1 MLEKM
6 LASMG
11 IGAATIDLEI
21 PNPQVEPGE
30 SLKGTVKISGGS
42 VEQEVKKIE
51 ISLMLKSSYYEK
63 KQSRI
68 LNKEVSSVIIAEK
81 MVITPGY
88 EEVIPV
94 SFEIPFAR
102 NMPISRGRTRYY
114 LQTKADIRKAIDP
127 VDHDDIL
134 VIPNTYLK
142 MFFDAMATLG
152 FHEKKHSGDFDGVL
166 QEFSYDPTTFFAQ
179 ELEEIRVYAKVK
191 KSEMDLTIKMNKKNR
206 GLIENLVDDID
217 PNMAVIQF
225 TLIFSKMEN
234 IQKTADYLKE
244 VLEQECR
251 KL

>member
-1 MLEKM
+1 VLEKM

-11 IGAATIDLEI
+11 IGAAAVDLEI

-51 ISLMLKSSYYEK
+51 ISLMLKSCYEEN
-63 KQSRI
+63 KQSRL
-68 LNKEVSSVIIAEK
+68 LNREVSSVIIAEN

-88 EEVIPV
+88 EEEIPV

-114 LQTKADIRKAIDP
+114 LQTNIDIRKAIDP

-142 MFFDAMATLG
+142 MFFDALATLG

-179 ELEEIRVYAKVK
+179 ELEEIKVNAKVK
-191 KSEMDLTIKMNKKNR
+191 KSEMDLTIKMFKKNR

-217 PNMAVIQF
+217 PNIAVIQF
-225 TLIFSKMEN
+225 TFIFNKMED

-244 VLEQECR
+244 MFEQECR